1 MDRGAKTAAG
11 SRQQRPVPPGRGERL
26 VYARIAALLKEKMG
40 LDAESIGVACVE
52 RAVRE
57 RLAAQGLENAQLYWE
72 LLSASE
78 PALQELI
85 EAIVIPETW
94 FFRDPEAFAALV
106 RVVREE
112 WLPQHTH
119 SAGAQGT
126 LRILSLP
133 CSTGEE
139 PFSMAMALLDSGF
152 PAQRFHIDAIDISL
166 RAIAHAER
174 GIYG

>member
-1 MDRGAKTAAG
+1 MDRCAKTAAG
-11 SRQQRPVPPGRGERL
+11 SRQQRPVPSGRGERL

-57 RLAAQGLENAQLYWE
+57 RLAARGLKDVQVYWE
-72 LLSASE
+72 QVSAFE
-78 PALQELI
+78 QELQELI

-94 FFRDPEAFAALV
+94 FFRDPQAFTALV

-112 WLPQHTH
+112 WL
-119 SAGAQGT
+119 AKNAEGI

-133 CSTGEE
+133 CST
-139 PFSMAMALLDSGF
+139 
-152 PAQRFHIDAIDISL
+152 R
-166 RAIAHAER
+166 
-174 GIYG
+174 